1 MMPLVFSLMSG
12 LSVSV
17 IPLLVCDDSSMAR
30 KQVLRALPA
39 DWPVSVTEA
48 GNGHQAMEAI
58 RRGLG
63 QVVLLDLTMPK
74 MDGYQVLSAL
84 RAEGLKAHV
93 IVISGDVQ
101 EEAVRR
107 VRELGALAFLKKP
120 FDEHELR
127 QTLRQL
133 GLLMEPDQALL
144 GSRPAAN
151 TVISFHD
158 VFRETVNVA
167 IGRAAALIAKVL
179 GVFVQLPVPNVNILE
194 VGELHMALT
203 DASSCKQLTAIC
215 QGFIGSGIAGE
226 ALLMFHDSEIAD
238 IAQLMQRQSAD
249 YSDLEMLLDLSSV
262 LIGACLSSIA
272 EQIDVAFSQGHPQV
286 LGQHAAIDELI
297 RVNHKRWKK
306 TLAVEISYSLE
317 GHDIRFDLLLL
328 FTEDSIERLTHKL
341 AYLMN

>member
-1 MMPLVFSLMSG
+1 M
-12 LSVSV
+12 SV

-39 DWPVSVTEA
+39 DWSVSITEA
-48 GNGHQAMEAI
+48 SDGRQGLEAI
-58 RRGLG
+58 RQGLG
-63 QVVLLDLTMPK
+63 QVVLLDLTMPE
-74 MDGYQVLSAL
+74 MDGYQVLAAM
-84 RAEGLKAHV
+84 RAEGLAAQV

-107 VRELGALAFLKKP
+107 VRALGALAFLKKP
-120 FDEHELR
+120 FDESELR
-127 QTLRQL
+127 HTLGEL
-133 GLLMEPDQALL
+133 GLLGAPGQAL
-144 GSRPAAN
+144 AAPRQAPS
-151 TVISFHD
+151 VEISFRD
-158 VFRETVNVA
+158 AFRETVNVA

-194 VGELHMALT
+194 VGELHMALM
-203 DASSCKQLTAIC
+203 DAGSCQQLTAIC

-238 IAQLMQRQSAD
+238 MAELMKRQGPE

-272 EQIDVAFSQGHPQV
+272 EQIDVVFSQGHPQI

-297 RVNHKRWKK
+297 RVNGQRWKK

-317 GHDIRFDLLLL
+317 GHDIHFDLLLL

>member
-1 MMPLVFSLMSG
+1 MSAY
-12 LSVSV
+12 LLSV
-17 IPLLVCDDSSMAR
+17 IPLLVCDDSNMVR

-48 GNGHQAMEAI
+48 GNGREAMDAI
-58 RRGLG
+58 RQGLG
-63 QVVLLDLTMPK
+63 QVVLLDLTMPE

-84 RAEGLKAHV
+84 RAEGLKAQV
-93 IVISGDVQ
+93 IVISGDIQ

-120 FDEHELR
+120 FDENELR
-127 QTLRQL
+127 QTLSQL
-133 GLLMEPDQALL
+133 GLLTEPGQASL

-203 DASSCKQLTAIC
+203 DASSCKELTAIC

-238 IAQLMQRQSAD
+238 IAQLMQRQSTD

-272 EQIDVAFSQGHPQV
+272 DQIDVVFSQGHPQI

-297 RVNHKRWKK
+297 RVNRKRWKK

>member
-1 MMPLVFSLMSG
+1 
-12 LSVSV
+12 
-17 IPLLVCDDSSMAR
+17 MAR

-39 DWPVSVTEA
+39 DWSVSITEA
-48 GNGHQAMEAI
+48 SNGRQAMEAI
-58 RRGLG
+58 RKGLG
-63 QVVLLDLTMPK
+63 QVVLLDLTMPE

-84 RAEGLKAHV
+84 RTEGLKSQV

-107 VRELGALAFLKKP
+107 VSELGALAFLKKP
-120 FDEHELR
+120 FDESELR
-127 QTLRQL
+127 QTLSRL
-133 GLLMEPDQALL
+133 GLLTKATQTPLQH
-144 GSRPAAN
+144 RPASN
-151 TVISFHD
+151 TAIHFHD
-158 VFRETVNVA
+158 AFRETVNVA

-179 GVFVQLPVPNVNILE
+179 GVFVQLPVPNVNVLE

-203 DASSCKQLTAIC
+203 DAGSSQQLTAIC

-226 ALLMFHDSEIAD
+226 ALLMFHDSEVSD

-249 YSDLEMLLDLSSV
+249 YSDLEMVLDLSSV

-272 EQIDVAFSQGHPQV
+272 EQIDVVFSQGHPQV

-297 RVNHKRWKK
+297 RVNQTRWKK

-341 AYLMN
+341 AYLMS

>member
-1 MMPLVFSLMSG
+1 
-12 LSVSV
+12 
-17 IPLLVCDDSSMAR
+17 MAR

-48 GNGHQAMEAI
+48 GNGREAMDAI

-63 QVVLLDLTMPK
+63 QVVLLDLTMPE

-84 RAEGLKAHV
+84 RAEGLKALV
-93 IVISGDVQ
+93 IVISGDIQ

-107 VRELGALAFLKKP
+107 VLELGALAFLKKP
-120 FDEHELR
+120 FDESELR
-127 QTLRQL
+127 QTLSQV
-133 GLLMEPDQALL
+133 GLLTEP
-144 GSRPAAN
+144 GHPSPGNHRAAN

-158 VFRETVNVA
+158 VFRETINVA

-203 DASSCKQLTAIC
+203 DASSCKELTAIC

-226 ALLMFHDSEIAD
+226 ALLMFHDSEITD
-238 IAQLMQRQSAD
+238 IAQLMQRQSSD

-272 EQIDVAFSQGHPQV
+272 EQIDVVFSQGHPQI
-286 LGQHAAIDELI
+286 LGQHASIDELI
-297 RVNHKRWKK
+297 QVNRKRWKK

-341 AYLMN
+341 AYLTN